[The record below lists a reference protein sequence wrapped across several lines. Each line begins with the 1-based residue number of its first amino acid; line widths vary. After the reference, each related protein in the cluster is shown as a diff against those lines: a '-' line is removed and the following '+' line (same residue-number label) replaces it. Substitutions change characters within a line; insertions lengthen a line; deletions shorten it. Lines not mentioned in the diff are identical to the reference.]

1 MSSRVYPRLPNA
13 DARLL
18 AEELREASLS
28 GLDAVREFVGA
39 SHPRAATVPTGGRPA
54 SESEILQVRQA
65 VLADVGEWVDGR
77 VLPRRVQ
84 PEFDARLGNAL
95 HMALEI
101 IPADAAHEETWNF
114 LTLVLLP
121 DVALTRFPTLTEERA
136 LGGQRNVLRR
146 AWSRWDILGELLM
159 RGSPLLGEDELV
171 GLLERT
177 AVARNRSL
185 VKALAERVLNYQG
198 ARARSEYARDLY
210 KRVRYRT
217 GPLMLDLYSS
227 ADLDDLITLES
238 NACA

>member
-1 MSSRVYPRLPNA
+1 MQFESSSVCRTPAPQLFRLAAGLHRSPRSCRCGRPCWATLESGLTDGSFPDGFSPSLTHGWGMRFTWPWRSSR
-13 DARLL
+13 
-18 AEELREASLS
+18 
-28 GLDAVREFVGA
+28 
-39 SHPRAATVPTGGRPA
+39 PT
-54 SESEILQVRQA
+54 
-65 VLADVGEWVDGR
+65 
-77 VLPRRVQ
+77 
-84 PEFDARLGNAL
+84 L
-95 HMALEI
+95 HMRK
-101 IPADAAHEETWNF
+101 PGTSSH
-114 LTLVLLP
+114 LVVLP
-121 DVALTRFPTLTEERA
+121 DVSLTRFPTLTEERA

-146 AWSRWDILGELLM
+146 AWSRWEILGELLM
-159 RGSPLLGEDELV
+159 RGFPLLGEDELV

-238 NACA
+238 DACA